1 MSIES
6 IEGNTASMKYVP
18 SDEALKFIA
27 FIRACGIED
36 NANAEIHYKL
46 GDKYFSKDKQ
56 ILIESFRGSAKSTL
70 MEWLVLYT
78 AVLGELPG
86 FGEVGFIAFIG
97 DSAENG
103 VKNFFRNVLAKID
116 RSELLQQMLVIKRK
130 TDAEMELVNADGK
143 ELYLKGFG
151 ASALAL
157 DTKLYTDSGYTTV
170 GECKIGD
177 KIYGPNGVQSTIITK
192 SQVFNKP
199 SYRLELEDGRC
210 LTLSDDHINNVYIK
224 TSVGNGKFK
233 EKNLTTTELMSIP
246 LRASKPSSPDKYES
260 MVYIK
265 NTKPVEYSSKE
276 VPIDPYLLGYALGDG
291 SFQGS
296 QIRLHVQELDYD
308 ELVANLGN
316 VVIGKVYTDTRYN
329 KGNPVKSFGVLK
341 QNKALRELALDG
353 VSCKDKFVPNIYKF
367 GSIDQ
372 RIALLQGLL
381 DSDGTI
387 DKGGRRIRFSNT
399 SRQLAEDVVE
409 LVRGLGGYATI
420 TAYEGVP
427 GTKNPST
434 HYKVYIHIDVNVF
447 RLSRKSSRFVV
458 SKHKKDKVAIKSIE
472 EVESVPTQCIA
483 IDSDDHLFL
492 AGDYVTTHNT
502 NIRGVRYK
510 NLRPSVIILDDIT
523 TNEAKTSE
531 AIQNTIND
539 NFYKSIIPALHPTKY
554 KIFFI
559 GTPISERDLIH
570 QLSHNKEWI
579 VHRFPICEKFPCSEE
594 EFVGAW
600 SDRFPYE
607 AVKAKYDMYKE
618 SGKEQDFAQEYMLEI
633 VDLSTLLVEEDDI
646 KWYDP
651 SIVLANK
658 GAYNFYISTDF
669 ATSTKKSAD
678 YSTIAVWAISY
689 NNDWLLVDGQCKRQT
704 MQENIEDLF
713 GYVKKWK
720 PLSVGIESSGQQG
733 GFLSIIEEMKLQR
746 NVWFQFA
753 KKPGSKDPG
762 IRPTKDKVHR
772 FVTGVQ
778 PKFKQ
783 GKVWF
788 PKPDIVKTSNYRLFE
803 LVEEMVN
810 ELSKFTMAGGV
821 VALKHDDAI
830 DTLNQLSE
838 MELFAPSDDT
848 VIEKSVA
855 TEGGLVWTG
864 IWEDDEGDEYGGS
877 TVF

>member
-1 MSIES
+1 MEKYKPSEES
-6 IEGNTASMKYVP
+6 
-18 SDEALKFIA
+18 LKFIA
-27 FIRACGIED
+27 FIRACATED
-36 NANAEIHYKL
+36 NANAEIHYRL
-46 GDKYFSKDKQ
+46 ADKYFSDSKQ
-56 ILIESFRGSAKSTL
+56 IVIESFRGSAKSTL

-78 AVLGELPG
+78 AVMGELPG
-86 FGEVGFIAFIG
+86 FGEVGFIAFVG

-103 VKNFFRNVLAKID
+103 VKSFFRNLAAKID
-116 RSELLQQMLVIKRK
+116 RSDLLRQMLTIKRK
-130 TDAEMELVNADGK
+130 TDAEMELANADGT

-157 DTKLYTDSGYTTV
+157 DTKLYTDSGYTTI
-170 GECKIGD
+170 GECMVGD

-224 TSVGNGKFK
+224 TSVGNSKFK
-233 EKNLTTTELMSIP
+233 EKNLTTTELMDIP
-246 LRASKPSSPDKYES
+246 LRASKPSSPNKYEP

-276 VPIDPYLLGYALGDG
+276 LPIDPYLLGYALGDG

-296 QIRLHVQELDYD
+296 QIRLHVQDLDYD
-308 ELVANLGN
+308 ELVTNLGD
-316 VVIGKVYTDTRYN
+316 VTIGKVYTDVRHN
-329 KGNPVKSFGVLK
+329 KSNPVKSFGVLK
-341 QNKALRELALDG
+341 QNNALRELTLDG
-353 VSCKDKFVPNIYKF
+353 VSCKNKFVPNIYKF

-372 RIALLQGLL
+372 RITLLQGLL

-387 DKGGRRIRFSNT
+387 DKEGRRIRFSNT
-399 SRQLAEDVVE
+399 SKQLAEDVAE
-409 LVRGLGGYATI
+409 LVRSLGGYATI
-420 TAYEGVP
+420 TASEGVP

-434 HYKVYIHIDVNVF
+434 CYRVFIHIDINVF

-458 SKHKKDKVAIKSIE
+458 SKYKKDKVAIKSIE

-539 NFYKSIIPALHPTKY
+539 NFYKSIIPALHPTRY
-554 KIFFI
+554 KIFYI
-559 GTPISERDLIH
+559 GTPISENDLLH
-570 QLSHNKEWI
+570 QLGNNPEWV
-579 VHRFPICEKFPCSEE
+579 VHKFPICEKFPCSKE

-600 SDRFPYE
+600 EDRFPYE
-607 AVKAKYDMYKE
+607 AVKSKYDMYKA

-651 SIVLANK
+651 ALVLKNK
-658 GAYNFYISTDF
+658 SAYNYYISTDF

-678 YSTIAVWAISY
+678 YSTIAVWAVSY
-689 NNDWLLVDGQCKRQT
+689 NNDWLLVDGQCKRQS
-704 MQENIEDLF
+704 MQDNIEDLF
-713 GYVKKWK
+713 QYAKKWK
-720 PLSVGIESSGQQG
+720 PISVGIESSGQQG
-733 GFLSIIEEMKLQR
+733 GFLSIIEEMKQQR

-753 KKPGSKDPG
+753 KKPGSKEYG

-783 GKVWF
+783 GKIWLPRPEVI
-788 PKPDIVKTSNYRLFE
+788 KGTNYRLFE
-803 LVEEMVN
+803 AVEELVN

-821 VALKHDDAI
+821 TALKHDDMI

-838 MELFAPSDDT
+838 MEIWAPSDDN
-848 VIEKSVA
+848 VVEKSTV
-855 TEGGLVWTG
+855 TEDGLVWSG
-864 IWEDDEGDEYGGS
+864 IWEDDDDDDYKGN

>member
-1 MSIES
+1 MN
-6 IEGNTASMKYVP
+6 NTDRYIP
-18 SDEALKFIA
+18 SDQALSFIA
-27 FIRACGIED
+27 FIRACATED
-36 NANAEIHYKL
+36 NANAEIHYRL
-46 GDKYFSKDKQ
+46 ADKYFSDSKQ
-56 ILIESFRGSAKSTL
+56 IVIESFRGSAKSTL

-78 AVLGELPG
+78 AVMGELPG
-86 FGEVGFIAFIG
+86 FGEVGFIAFVG

-103 VKNFFRNVLAKID
+103 VKSFFRNLAAKID
-116 RSELLQQMLVIKRK
+116 RSDLLRQMLTIKRK
-130 TDAEMELVNADGK
+130 TDAEMELANADGT

-157 DTKLYTDSGYTTV
+157 DTKLYTDSGYTTI

-233 EKNLTTTELMSIP
+233 EKNLTTTELMNIP
-246 LRASKPSSPDKYES
+246 LRASKPSSADKYES

-265 NTKPVEYSSKE
+265 NTKPVEYSSKAL
-276 VPIDPYLLGYALGDG
+276 PIDPYLLGYALGDG

-296 QIRLHVQELDYD
+296 QIRLHVQELDYE
-308 ELVANLGN
+308 ELITNLGD
-316 VVIGKVYTDTRYN
+316 VTIGKVYTDVRYN
-329 KGNPVKSFGVLK
+329 KSNPVKSFGVLK

-353 VSCKDKFVPNIYKF
+353 VSCKDKFVPVIYKF
-367 GSIDQ
+367 GSINQ

-399 SRQLAEDVVE
+399 SKQLAEDVAE
-409 LVRGLGGYATI
+409 LVRSLGGYATI

-434 HYKVYIHIDVNVF
+434 HYKVFIHIDINVF
-447 RLSRKSSRFVV
+447 KLSRKYSRFVV
-458 SKHKKDKVAIKSIE
+458 SKYKKDKVAIKSIE

-539 NFYKSIIPALHPTKY
+539 NFYKSIIPALHPTRY
-554 KIFFI
+554 KIFYI
-559 GTPISERDLIH
+559 GTPISENDLLH
-570 QLSHNKEWI
+570 QLGSNPEWV
-579 VHRFPICEKFPCSEE
+579 VHKFPICEKFPCSKE

-600 SDRFPYE
+600 EDRFPYE
-607 AVKAKYDMYKE
+607 AVKSKYDMYKA

-651 SIVLANK
+651 TLVLKNK
-658 GAYNFYISTDF
+658 SAYNYYISTDF

-678 YSTIAVWAISY
+678 YSTIAVWAVSY
-689 NNDWLLVDGQCKRQT
+689 NNDWLLVDGQCKRQS
-704 MQENIEDLF
+704 MQDNIEDLF
-713 GYVKKWK
+713 QYAKKWK
-720 PLSVGIESSGQQG
+720 PISVGIESSGQQG
-733 GFLSIIEEMKLQR
+733 GFLSIIEEMKQQR

-753 KKPGSKDPG
+753 KKPGSKEYG

-783 GKVWF
+783 GKIWLPRPEVI
-788 PKPDIVKTSNYRLFE
+788 KGTNYRLFE
-803 LVEEMVN
+803 AVEELVN

-821 VALKHDDAI
+821 TALKHDDMI

-838 MELFAPSDDT
+838 MEIWAPSDDN
-848 VIEKSVA
+848 VVEKSTV
-855 TEGGLVWTG
+855 TEDGLVWSG
-864 IWEDDEGDEYGGS
+864 IWEDDDDDDYKCN

>member
-1 MSIES
+1 MN
-6 IEGNTASMKYVP
+6 NTDRYIP
-18 SDEALKFIA
+18 SDQALSFIA
-27 FIRACGIED
+27 FIRACATED
-36 NANAEIHYKL
+36 NANAEIHYRL
-46 GDKYFSKDKQ
+46 ADKYFSDSKQ
-56 ILIESFRGSAKSTL
+56 IVIESFRGSAKSTL

-78 AVLGELPG
+78 AVMGELPG
-86 FGEVGFIAFIG
+86 FGEVGFIAFVG

-103 VKNFFRNVLAKID
+103 VKSFFRNLAAKID
-116 RSELLQQMLVIKRK
+116 RSDLLRQMLTIKRK
-130 TDAEMELVNADGK
+130 TDAEMELANADGT

-157 DTKLYTDSGYTTV
+157 DTKLYTDSGYTTI

-233 EKNLTTTELMSIP
+233 EKNLTTTELMNIP
-246 LRASKPSSPDKYES
+246 LRASKPSSADKYES

-276 VPIDPYLLGYALGDG
+276 LPIDPYLLGYALGDG

-296 QIRLHVQELDYD
+296 QIRLHVQELDYE
-308 ELVANLGN
+308 ELITNLGD
-316 VVIGKVYTDTRYN
+316 VTIGKVYTDVRYN
-329 KGNPVKSFGVLK
+329 KSNPVKSFGVLK

-353 VSCKDKFVPNIYKF
+353 VSCKDKFVPVIYKF
-367 GSIDQ
+367 GSINQ

-399 SRQLAEDVVE
+399 SRQLAEDVAE
-409 LVRGLGGYATI
+409 LVRSLGGYATI

-434 HYKVYIHIDVNVF
+434 HYKVFIHIDINVF

-458 SKHKKDKVAIKSIE
+458 STYKKDKVAIKSIE

-539 NFYKSIIPALHPTKY
+539 NFYKSIIPALHPTRY
-554 KIFFI
+554 KIFYI
-559 GTPISERDLIH
+559 GTPISENDLLH
-570 QLSHNKEWI
+570 QLGNNPEWV
-579 VHRFPICEKFPCSEE
+579 VHKFPICEKFPCSKE

-600 SDRFPYE
+600 EDRFPYE
-607 AVKAKYDMYKE
+607 AVKSKYDMYKA

-651 SIVLANK
+651 TLVLKNK
-658 GAYNFYISTDF
+658 SAYNYYISTDF

-678 YSTIAVWAISY
+678 YSTIAVWAVSY
-689 NNDWLLVDGQCKRQT
+689 NNDWLLVDGQCKRQS

-713 GYVKKWK
+713 QYAKKWK
-720 PLSVGIESSGQQG
+720 PISVGIESSGQQG
-733 GFLSIIEEMKLQR
+733 GFLSIIEEMKQQR

-753 KKPGSKDPG
+753 KKPGSKEYG

-783 GKVWF
+783 GKIWL
-788 PKPDIVKTSNYRLFE
+788 PRPEAIKGTNYRLFE
-803 LVEEMVN
+803 AVEELVN

-821 VALKHDDAI
+821 TALKHDDMI

-838 MELFAPSDDT
+838 MEIWAPSDDNA
-848 VIEKSVA
+848 VEKSTV
-855 TEGGLVWTG
+855 TEDGLVWSG
-864 IWEDDEGDEYGGS
+864 IWEDDDDDDYKCN

>member
-1 MSIES
+1 MEKYKPSEES
-6 IEGNTASMKYVP
+6 
-18 SDEALKFIA
+18 LKFIA
-27 FIRACGIED
+27 FIRACATED
-36 NANAEIHYKL
+36 NANAEIHYRL
-46 GDKYFSKDKQ
+46 ADKYFSDSKQ
-56 ILIESFRGSAKSTL
+56 IVIESFRGSAKSTL

-78 AVLGELPG
+78 AVMGELPG
-86 FGEVGFIAFIG
+86 FGEVGFIAFVG

-103 VKNFFRNVLAKID
+103 VKSFFRNLAAKID
-116 RSELLQQMLVIKRK
+116 RSDLLRQMLTIKRK
-130 TDAEMELVNADGK
+130 TDAEMELANADGT

-157 DTKLYTDSGYTTV
+157 DTKLYTDSGYTTI
-170 GECKIGD
+170 GECMVGD
-177 KIYGPNGVQSTIITK
+177 KVYGPNGVQSTIITK

-224 TSVGNGKFK
+224 TSVGNSKFK
-233 EKNLTTTELMSIP
+233 EKNLTTTELMDIP
-246 LRASKPSSPDKYES
+246 LRASKPSSPNKYEP

-276 VPIDPYLLGYALGDG
+276 LPIDPYLLGYALGDG

-296 QIRLHVQELDYD
+296 QIRLHVQDLDYD
-308 ELVANLGN
+308 ELVTNLGD
-316 VVIGKVYTDTRYN
+316 VTIGKVYTDVRHN
-329 KGNPVKSFGVLK
+329 KSNPVKSFGVLK
-341 QNKALRELALDG
+341 QNNALRELALDG
-353 VSCKDKFVPNIYKF
+353 VSCKNKFVPNIYKF

-372 RIALLQGLL
+372 RITLLQGLL

-387 DKGGRRIRFSNT
+387 DKEGRRIRFSNT
-399 SRQLAEDVVE
+399 SKQLAEDVAE
-409 LVRGLGGYATI
+409 LVRSLGGYATI
-420 TAYEGVP
+420 TASEGVP

-434 HYKVYIHIDVNVF
+434 CYRVFIHIDINVF

-458 SKHKKDKVAIKSIE
+458 SKYKKDKVAIKSIE

-539 NFYKSIIPALHPTKY
+539 NFYKSIIPALHPTRY
-554 KIFFI
+554 KIFYI
-559 GTPISERDLIH
+559 GTPISENDLLH
-570 QLSHNKEWI
+570 QLGNNPEWV
-579 VHRFPICEKFPCSEE
+579 VHKFPICEKFPCSKE

-600 SDRFPYE
+600 DDRFPYE
-607 AVKAKYDMYKE
+607 AVKSKYDMYKA

-651 SIVLANK
+651 ALVLKNK
-658 GAYNFYISTDF
+658 SAYNYYISTDF

-678 YSTIAVWAISY
+678 YSTIAVWAVSY
-689 NNDWLLVDGQCKRQT
+689 NNDWLLVDGQCKRQS

-713 GYVKKWK
+713 QYAKKWK
-720 PLSVGIESSGQQG
+720 PISVGIESSGQQG
-733 GFLSIIEEMKLQR
+733 GFLSIIEEMKQQR

-753 KKPGSKDPG
+753 KKPGSKEYG

-783 GKVWF
+783 GKIWLPRPEVI
-788 PKPDIVKTSNYRLFE
+788 KGTNYRLFE
-803 LVEEMVN
+803 AVEELVN

-821 VALKHDDAI
+821 TALKHDDMI

-838 MELFAPSDDT
+838 MEIWAPSDDN
-848 VIEKSVA
+848 VVEKSTV
-855 TEGGLVWTG
+855 TEDGLVWSG
-864 IWEDDEGDEYGGS
+864 IWEDDDDDDYKGN

>member
-1 MSIES
+1 MEKYKPSEES
-6 IEGNTASMKYVP
+6 
-18 SDEALKFIA
+18 LKFIA
-27 FIRACGIED
+27 FIRACATED
-36 NANAEIHYKL
+36 NANAEIHYRL
-46 GDKYFSKDKQ
+46 ADKYFSDSKQ
-56 ILIESFRGSAKSTL
+56 IVIESFRGSAKSTL

-78 AVLGELPG
+78 AVMGELPG
-86 FGEVGFIAFIG
+86 FGEVGFIAFVG

-103 VKNFFRNVLAKID
+103 VKSFFRNLAAKID
-116 RSELLQQMLVIKRK
+116 RSDLLRQMLTIKRK
-130 TDAEMELVNADGK
+130 TDAEMELANADGT

-151 ASALAL
+151 ASALSL
-157 DTKLYTDSGYTTV
+157 DTKLYTDSGYTTI

-199 SYRLELEDGRC
+199 SYRLELEDGRG

-233 EKNLTTTELMSIP
+233 EKNLTTTELMNIP
-246 LRASKPSSPDKYES
+246 LRASKPSSPNKYES

-276 VPIDPYLLGYALGDG
+276 LPIDPYLLGYALGDG

-296 QIRLHVQELDYD
+296 QIRLHVQELDYE
-308 ELVANLGN
+308 ELITNLGD
-316 VVIGKVYTDTRYN
+316 VTIGKVYTDVRYN
-329 KGNPVKSFGVLK
+329 ESNPVKSFGVLK
-341 QNKALRELALDG
+341 QNKALRELALDD
-353 VSCKDKFVPNIYKF
+353 VSCKDKFVPVIYKF
-367 GSIDQ
+367 GSINQ

-399 SRQLAEDVVE
+399 SKQLAEDVAE
-409 LVRGLGGYATI
+409 LVRSLGGYATI

-434 HYKVYIHIDVNVF
+434 HYKVFIHIDINVF

-458 SKHKKDKVAIKSIE
+458 SKYKKDKVAIRSIE

-539 NFYKSIIPALHPTKY
+539 NFYKSIIPALHPTRY
-554 KIFFI
+554 KIFYI
-559 GTPISERDLIH
+559 GTPISENDLLH
-570 QLSHNKEWI
+570 QLGNNPEWV
-579 VHRFPICEKFPCSEE
+579 VHKFPICEKFPCSKE

-600 SDRFPYE
+600 EDRFPYE
-607 AVKAKYDMYKE
+607 AVKSKYDMYKA

-651 SIVLANK
+651 ALVLKNK
-658 GAYNFYISTDF
+658 SAYNYYISTDF

-678 YSTIAVWAISY
+678 YSTIAVWAVSY
-689 NNDWLLVDGQCKRQT
+689 NNDWLLVDGQCKRQS
-704 MQENIEDLF
+704 MQDNIEDLF
-713 GYVKKWK
+713 QYAKKWK
-720 PLSVGIESSGQQG
+720 PISVGIESSGQQG
-733 GFLSIIEEMKLQR
+733 GFLSIIEEMKQQR

-753 KKPGSKDPG
+753 KKPGSKEYG

-783 GKVWF
+783 GKIWLPRPEVI
-788 PKPDIVKTSNYRLFE
+788 KGTNYRLFE
-803 LVEEMVN
+803 AVEELVN

-821 VALKHDDAI
+821 IALKHDDMI

-838 MELFAPSDDT
+838 MEIWAPSDDN
-848 VIEKSVA
+848 VVEKSTV
-855 TEGGLVWTG
+855 TEDGLVWSG
-864 IWEDDEGDEYGGS
+864 IWEDDDDDDYKGN

>member
-1 MSIES
+1 MEKYKPSEES
-6 IEGNTASMKYVP
+6 
-18 SDEALKFIA
+18 LKFIA
-27 FIRACGIED
+27 FIRACATED
-36 NANAEIHYKL
+36 NANAEIHYRL
-46 GDKYFSKDKQ
+46 ADKYFSDSKQ
-56 ILIESFRGSAKSTL
+56 IVIESFRGSAKSTL

-78 AVLGELPG
+78 AVMGELPG
-86 FGEVGFIAFIG
+86 FGEVGFIAFVG

-103 VKNFFRNVLAKID
+103 VKSFFRNLAAKID
-116 RSELLQQMLVIKRK
+116 RSDLLRQMLTIKRK
-130 TDAEMELVNADGK
+130 TDAEMELANADGT

-157 DTKLYTDSGYTTV
+157 DTKLYTDSGYTTI

-177 KIYGPNGVQSTIITK
+177 KIYGPKGVQSTIITK

-233 EKNLTTTELMSIP
+233 EKNLTTTELMNIP
-246 LRASKPSSPDKYES
+246 LRASKPSSPNKYES

-276 VPIDPYLLGYALGDG
+276 LPIDPYLLGYALGDG

-296 QIRLHVQELDYD
+296 QIRLHVQELDYE
-308 ELVANLGN
+308 ELIINLGD
-316 VVIGKVYTDTRYN
+316 VTIGKVYTDVRYN
-329 KGNPVKSFGVLK
+329 ESNPVKSFGVLK
-341 QNKALRELALDG
+341 QNKALRELALDD
-353 VSCKDKFVPNIYKF
+353 VSCKDKFVPVMYKF
-367 GSIDQ
+367 GSINQ

-399 SRQLAEDVVE
+399 SRQLAEDVAE
-409 LVRGLGGYATI
+409 LVRSLGGYATI
-420 TAYEGVP
+420 TTYEGVL
-427 GTKNPST
+427 GTRNPST
-434 HYKVYIHIDVNVF
+434 CYRVFIHIDINVF

-458 SKHKKDKVAIKSIE
+458 SKYKKDKVAIKRIE

-510 NLRPSVIILDDIT
+510 NLRPSVVILDDIT

-539 NFYKSIIPALHPTKY
+539 NFYKSIIPALHPTRY
-554 KIFFI
+554 KIFYI
-559 GTPISERDLIH
+559 GTPISENDLLH
-570 QLSHNKEWI
+570 QLGNNPEWV
-579 VHRFPICEKFPCSEE
+579 VHKFPICEKFPCSKE

-600 SDRFPYE
+600 EDRFPYE
-607 AVKAKYDMYKE
+607 AVKSKYDMYKA

-651 SIVLANK
+651 ALVLKNK
-658 GAYNFYISTDF
+658 SAYNYYISTDF

-678 YSTIAVWAISY
+678 YSTIAVWAVSY
-689 NNDWLLVDGQCKRQT
+689 NNDWLLVDGQCKRQS
-704 MQENIEDLF
+704 MQDNIEDLF
-713 GYVKKWK
+713 QYAKKWK
-720 PLSVGIESSGQQG
+720 PISVGIESSGQQG
-733 GFLSIIEEMKLQR
+733 GFLSIIEEMKQQR

-753 KKPGSKDPG
+753 KKPGSKEYG

-783 GKVWF
+783 GKIWLPRPEVI
-788 PKPDIVKTSNYRLFE
+788 KGTNYRLFE
-803 LVEEMVN
+803 AVEELVN

-821 VALKHDDAI
+821 TALKHDDMI

-838 MELFAPSDDT
+838 MEIWAPSDDN
-848 VIEKSVA
+848 VVEKSTV
-855 TEGGLVWTG
+855 TEDGLVWSG
-864 IWEDDEGDEYGGS
+864 IWEDDDDDDYKGN

>member
-1 MSIES
+1 MSELLNVTKDKYIPKKES
-6 IEGNTASMKYVP
+6 LE
-18 SDEALKFIA
+18 FIA
-27 FIRACGIED
+27 FIRACGVED
-36 NANAEIHYKL
+36 NANAEIHYRL
-46 GDKYFSKDKQ
+46 ADKYFGKDKQ
-56 ILIESFRGSAKSTL
+56 VLIESFRGSAKSTL
-70 MEWLVLYT
+70 MEWYILYI
-78 AVLGELPG
+78 AVKGGLTG
-86 FGEVGFIAFIG
+86 FGRVNFIAFIG
-97 DSAENG
+97 DSMENG
-103 VKNFFRNVLAKID
+103 VKNMFRNLVGKID
-116 RSELLQQMLVIKRK
+116 KSPLLQQFLEIVRK
-130 TDAEMELVNADGK
+130 TDSEMELKNINGI
-143 ELYLKGFG
+143 ELNLKGYG

-157 DTKLYTDSGYTTV
+157 DTKLYTDSGYTTI
-170 GECKIGD
+170 GECKMGD

-233 EKNLTTTELMSIP
+233 EKNLTTTELMNIP
-246 LRASKPSSPDKYES
+246 LRASKPSSADKYES

-276 VPIDPYLLGYALGDG
+276 LPIDPYLLGYALGDG

-296 QIRLHVQELDYD
+296 QIRLHVQELDYE
-308 ELVANLGN
+308 ELITNLGD
-316 VVIGKVYTDTRYN
+316 VTIGKVYTDVRYN
-329 KGNPVKSFGVLK
+329 KSNPVKSFGVLK

-353 VSCKDKFVPNIYKF
+353 VSCKDKFVPVIYKF
-367 GSIDQ
+367 GSINQ

-399 SRQLAEDVVE
+399 SKQLAEDVAE
-409 LVRGLGGYATI
+409 LVRSLGGYATI

-434 HYKVYIHIDVNVF
+434 HYKVFIHIDINVF
-447 RLSRKSSRFVV
+447 KLSRKYSRFVV
-458 SKHKKDKVAIKSIE
+458 SKYKKDKVAIKSIE

-510 NLRPSVIILDDIT
+510 GHRPDIIILDDIT

-539 NFYKSIIPALHPTKY
+539 NFYKSVIPALHPTRY

-559 GTPISERDLIH
+559 GTPISEKDIIH
-570 QLSHNKEWI
+570 QLSTNPEWV
-579 VHRFPICEKFPCSEE
+579 VHKFPICEHFPCSKEN
-594 EFVGAW
+594 FQGAW
-600 SDRFPYE
+600 EDRFPYE
-607 AVKAKYDMYKE
+607 AVKAKYDMLAAA
-618 SGKEQDFAQEYMLEI
+618 GKTQDFYQEYMLEI
-633 VDLSTLLVEEDDI
+633 TDLSTLLVEEEDVMWFDYQNVI
-646 KWYDP
+646 KHKSY
-651 SIVLANK
+651 
-658 GAYNFYISTDF
+658 YNFYISTDF
-669 ATSTKKSAD
+669 ATSSKKSAD
-678 YSTIAVWAISY
+678 FSTIGVWAVSN
-689 NNDWLLVDGQCKRQT
+689 NNDWLLVDGQCIRQS

-713 GYVKKWK
+713 RYVRKWK
-720 PLSVGIESSGQQG
+720 PISVGIESSGQQG
-733 GFLSIIEEMKLQR
+733 GFLSIIEEMKQNR

-753 KKPGSKDPG
+753 KKPGSKEPG

-783 GKVWF
+783 NKIWF
-788 PKPDIVKTSNYRLFE
+788 PRPETVRNTNFRLFE
-803 LVEEMVN
+803 LVEEMCA
-810 ELSKFTMAGGV
+810 ELSKFTMSGGV
-821 VALKHDDAI
+821 KTLKHDDAI
-830 DTLNQLSE
+830 DLLNQLSE
-838 MELFAPSDDT
+838 MEIFTPSDEVVFEHNVVKDD
-848 VIEKSVA
+848 VI
-855 TEGGLVWTG
+855 WTG
-864 IWEDDEGDEYGGS
+864 MIDADDDLNDYTGS